1 MKEKIRKI
9 YERPWFLGIE
19 YLVAALYAVWSIMKI
34 LNVEFKGGY
43 EELNLLVPILA
54 TFFLWIVISAY
65 IRYSD
70 SKLYKSAAIIYTI
83 VITIDACAN
92 DSIMGM
98 VFLVMLLMHL
108 IGVKQEKI
116 VATVELFLIS
126 VIVCEIMSVL
136 LLMEV
141 IRVDS
146 IMLQQIGGIWIDV
159 ILVFTIVFLN
169 AEKAEKLS
177 IKKGANSIISWV
189 TMASEILC
197 IVVLCSS
204 LYARMNSYYVT
215 ADQVEDGTSVYIINA
230 NKKDEALTCQE
241 NKLLMGKA
249 TNNENQEFTFRTS
262 EQQGYWNIET
272 NNENVFDVSKVK
284 FQEGN
289 DVIAWEKNGV
299 SGQDWTLRDV
309 GSEQVEFISFDP
321 GYRLTWGKHQA
332 SKKSA
337 TNSAYITANQEDNH
351 RQFLMKNAQTLKI
364 PGVGWVINGNRFI
377 IIAEYLII
385 MVLLSVVTSINII
398 KRYKEKK
405 SEATEEDI

>member
-1 MKEKIRKI
+1 MKKKIRKI

-70 SKLYKSAAIIYTI
+70 SKLYKSVAIIYTI
-83 VITIDACAN
+83 VIAIDACAN

-98 VFLVMLLMHL
+98 IFVVMLLMHL

-126 VIVCEIMSVL
+126 VIVCEVMSVL

-159 ILVFTIVFLN
+159 ILVFTIVFFN

-215 ADQVEDGTSVYIINA
+215 ADEIEDGTSVYIINA
-230 NKKDEALTCQE
+230 NKKDEALTCRE
-241 NKLLMGKA
+241 NKLLMEKA
-249 TNNENQEFTFRTS
+249 TNNENQEFTFHTS
-262 EQQGYWNIET
+262 EQQDYWNIET

-299 SGQDWTLRDV
+299 CGQDWTLRDA

-321 GYRLTWGKHQA
+321 GYGLTWGKHQA

-337 TNSAYITANQEDNH
+337 VNSAYITANQEDNH